1 MSRLASSASGQ
12 GSGERPQA
20 LVGVTWGGS
29 CWRCCSCG
37 PVCLGR
43 ELAWGTKQGP
53 GPKTR
58 AENVYQAG
66 EYDKYLFTHLE
77 NRIDHGW
84 KNILAQSKNP
94 GDQPEARRSSCY
106 EKQRESHAG
115 GTGGPGPIGRM
126 PGEDAGPERG
136 GRGTTGQGS
145 FSL

>member
-77 NRIDHGW
+77 NRIR
-84 KNILAQSKNP
+84 KEKQSLSNVL
-94 GDQPEARRSSCY
+94 GLSYFHSSCLRSGLPLK
-106 EKQRESHAG
+106 EGQLSG
-115 GTGGPGPIGRM
+115 GGWGDVFQLLSLHPS
-126 PGEDAGPERG
+126 GEEGISTLG
-136 GRGTTGQGS
+136 
-145 FSL
+145 L